1 MAELL
6 TREQAKSLV
15 DRVLARSQSEGCQ
28 VRVVSIM
35 EGNTRFAWGFAGGL
49 KYKLGPQVGIRA
61 DVRGYGT
68 QTDLVETGWGC
79 GYYDCGVV
87 SYEKTIWQGDAT
99 AGVFIAF

>member
-1 MAELL
+1 MRHVAAALMG
-6 TREQAKSLV
+6 ALV
-15 DRVLARSQSEGCQ
+15 AGNLAGVAQGP
-28 VRVVSIM
+28 VDV
-35 EGNTRFAWGFAGGL
+35 T
-49 KYKLGPQVGIRA
+49 KLGPQVGIRA